1 MNPENVTLDSN
12 FCQDFAII
20 DYYNTHKVDGKPE
33 FIKRSVEPMKFKKKM
48 IAVVATLGIFA
59 VAGTAYAAEFKTP
72 ADIVSGLTGK
82 TVEEVTAE
90 RYAGKTYGT
99 LANEAGELEQFKQ
112 EMLEQKKVILD
123 QRVEEGTLTQE
134 QADSFYS
141 RMEENQATCDGTGS
155 AQMGMRGGA
164 GFGMGMQ
171 GRGQGSGYGMRGQG
185 LGFGNQF

>member
-1 MNPENVTLDSN
+1 
-12 FCQDFAII
+12 
-20 DYYNTHKVDGKPE
+20 
-33 FIKRSVEPMKFKKKM
+33 MKLKKKL

-90 RYAGKTYGT
+90 KSTGKTYGT
-99 LANEAGELEQFKQ
+99 IANEAGELEQFKQ

-123 QRVEEGTLTQE
+123 QRVEDGTLTQE
-134 QADSFYS
+134 QADSLYANI
-141 RMEENQATCDGTGS
+141 EANQATCDGTGS
-155 AQMGMRGGA
+155 AQMGKRAGA

-171 GRGQGSGYGMRGQG
+171 GRGQGSGFGMGCNG
-185 LGFGNQF
+185 LGLGNQL